1 MTQEDQWADWNWWCE
16 SKIAKALND
25 YTENFLEEMGKV
37 LVHERQSMREHVE
50 KKIGEVRTELKGGN
64 VEQLARK
71 TNVG

>member
-1 MTQEDQWADWNWWCE
+1 MGRLE
-16 SKIAKALND
+16 SVVREQDRESAQRLHQ
-25 YTENFLEEMGKV
+25 NFLEEMGKV

>member
-1 MTQEDQWADWNWWCE
+1 MTQEDQWADWNRWCE

>member
-1 MTQEDQWADWNWWCE
+1 MTQEDQWADWNRWCE

-50 KKIGEVRTELKGGN
+50 KKIGEVRAELKAGN
-64 VEQLARK
+64 VEQLSRK

>member
-1 MTQEDQWADWNWWCE
+1 MTQEDQWADWNRWCE

-64 VEQLARK
+64 VEQLSRK